1 MPTQSPHRDPAAV
14 LWRYPLAVIGFVV
27 SAGTGC
33 GYFIGGGVEYE
44 LRIGTAIIDAV
55 ADLGAV
61 AAGTTVDDN
70 GLSPAVLLCQGED
83 GITYFNDELLSDDG
97 RPVEGDVVVR
107 GGWGVSGELTD
118 ASCPETR
125 LGAEARRVET
135 ESFVCQASLED
146 GFDPKIGRAHV

>member
-1 MPTQSPHRDPAAV
+1 M
-14 LWRYPLAVIGFVV
+14 IGFVV

-125 LGAEARRVET
+125 LGAEARRIET
-135 ESFVCQASLED
+135 ESFFVKPPSMTAST
-146 GFDPKIGRAHV
+146 PAHSGTSSLRYPREHGLRRKSGAT